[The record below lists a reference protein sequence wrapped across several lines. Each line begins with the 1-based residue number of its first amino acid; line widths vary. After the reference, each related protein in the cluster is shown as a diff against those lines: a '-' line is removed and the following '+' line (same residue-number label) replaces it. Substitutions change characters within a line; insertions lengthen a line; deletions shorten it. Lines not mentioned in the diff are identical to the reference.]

1 MECKHEEDAEAAPS
15 DGTCSTAPSAG
26 AFSASGAAASGRQP
40 GMGSSHMVED
50 VACRG
55 DRRTAQMYS
64 IAAISIA
71 EPSLCLAASSY
82 GSNLSVVWQAFYGW
96 RQRVEVAW
104 RAAMAAQTTMMPRQ
118 AALLQVRA
126 EAVREAFDTWREA
139 SQRQPHGVPSKPHG
153 VPSTAHGVCQVDSTL
168 CQVHPMQCPVH
179 FTSCQVYLMMGAVQK
194 WSSYGEHS
202 ADGLVFSLSLTRF
215 RLHTNDRR

>member
-1 MECKHEEDAEAAPS
+1 
-15 DGTCSTAPSAG
+15 
-26 AFSASGAAASGRQP
+26 
-40 GMGSSHMVED
+40 MVED

-71 EPSLCLAASSY
+71 EPSLCLAASSH
-82 GSNLSVVWQAFYGW
+82 GSNPSVVWQAFYGW

-153 VPSTAHGVCQVDSTL
+153 VYHVQPMECAKYNPWSDKYISCRAKYTPCSAKYTPWSVPSTPHEVY
-168 CQVHPMQCPVH
+168 QVHPMECAKYIPRRAKY
-179 FTSCQVYLMMGAVQK
+179 TSWSVPSTPHAVP
-194 WSSYGEHS
+194 STFHVVPGESNHGRC
-202 ADGLVFSLSLTRF
+202 AEVVIIR
-215 RLHTNDRR
+215 